1 MQRILDDIKSHK
13 KISVED
19 SFLLAQRISCLLLDE
34 QSRPEGV
41 NNLIYVADNWDNMPK
56 DTKIVWAELFES
68 AGFYPYIKQLKIE
81 IPSFGNDVRTEAHK
95 SKYIQKYF
103 HIGQKQL
110 SELIFSGKN
119 IVASAPT
126 SFGKSLLIEEIVAS
140 QKFHNIVIIQPTL
153 ALLDETR
160 IKLSKYRDDYRIIVR
175 TTQKASEQ
183 KKNIFLLTAERVLEY
198 DSLPQI
204 DFLILD
210 EFYKLSNNRGDN
222 RSGVLNNAFLKV
234 MRNKQCQFYML
245 GPNID
250 SVSHEFLAKYN
261 AEFYHTDYSLVVTE
275 EVEKYNEV
283 TIKRHGGKVN
293 SDDVFKILD
302 NIDGQTLIFCASPS
316 ASRNLAFSY
325 SKHLAES
332 GMSQNSS
339 LPLIEWI
346 KSNISWGWSLTKC
359 LQNGIG
365 VHDGSMPKHIT
376 SSTIRYFNENKLR
389 FLFCTN
395 TIIEGVNTSAKNVIF
410 YDDHIGKRPVDYF
423 DYSNIKGRAGRLMEH
438 YVGKVVNL
446 KKPPQKESIAIE
458 IPIADQNPIEKEILV
473 NLNENEIKPIR
484 DNKARYEEFKK
495 LDSELQT
502 ILKRNGVSIDGQLKI
517 LNRIEQDIQTYNSYR
532 SLIYW
537 STVDSNLHKHIKYIL
552 DLCWDNL
559 SVGDELKS
567 EMTSNW
573 VENRIVSC
581 CYRNSIGRIIE
592 NDVEYYLKQ
601 LAQKNNFSYSNIR
614 EVHDAF
620 PEEAQ
625 MQIDKVIER
634 AFAFQKN
641 WQAYRAPK
649 WINVVDSLQKYA
661 CKKKGLQPGDYSYVA
676 EMLEN
681 SFIPPEYRILLEY
694 GLPQSAVEK
703 IRLLIVL
710 NGIQIPNL
718 DDDGIL
724 EYIRNNMRSFEKC
737 LDEYEMSILKRIV

>member
-13 KISVED
+13 KISDED

-34 QSRPEGV
+34 QSRTEGV
-41 NNLIYVADNWDNMPK
+41 NNLIYVADNWDNMPQVNK
-56 DTKIVWAELFES
+56 NVWAELFES
-68 AGFYPYIKQLKIE
+68 VGFYPYIKQLKIE

-198 DSLPQI
+198 DNLPQI
-204 DFLILD
+204 DFLVLD

-234 MRNKQCQFYML
+234 MRNKHCQFYML

-250 SVSHEFLAKYN
+250 SVSQEFLTKYN

-283 TIKRHGGKVN
+283 TINKRGGKVN

-302 NIDGQTLIFCASPS
+302 NIEGQTLIFCASPS
-316 ASRNLAFSY
+316 AARSLAFNY
-325 SKHLAES
+325 SNHLNVN
-332 GMSQNSS
+332 GMSQNNS

-376 SSTIRYFNENKLR
+376 SSTIRYFNENKLK

-410 YDDHIGKRPVDYF
+410 YDDHIGNRPVDYF

-446 KKPPQKESIAIE
+446 KKPPQKESIEIE
-458 IPIADQNPIEKEILV
+458 IPITDQNPIEKEILV
-473 NLNENEIKPIR
+473 NLNEDEVKPIR
-484 DNKARYEEFKK
+484 DNKTRYEEFKK
-495 LDSELQT
+495 LDSELQA
-502 ILKRNGVSIDGQLKI
+502 ILKRNGVSIDGQLRI
-517 LNRIEQDIQTYNSYR
+517 LNQIEQDIQSYSLYR
-532 SLIYW
+532 SLVYW
-537 STVDSNLHKHIKYIL
+537 STVDSNLHRHIAYIL
-552 DLCWDNL
+552 NLCWDNL
-559 SVGDELKS
+559 SVGNELKN
-567 EMTSNW
+567 EMTPKW
-573 VENRIVSC
+573 IENRIVSC
-581 CYRNSIGRIIE
+581 CYGNSIGRIIE
-592 NDVEYYLKQ
+592 DSVEFYLKRI
-601 LAQKNNFSYSNIR
+601 AQNNNFVYSNIR
-614 EVHDAF
+614 EVYDAF
-620 PEEAQ
+620 LVESQ
-625 MQIDKVIER
+625 SQIDKVIEK

-661 CKKKGLQPGDYSYVA
+661 CNKKGLLPGDYSYVA

-703 IRLLIVL
+703 IRLFIVL
-710 NGIQIPNL
+710 NGIQILNS

-724 EYIRNNMRSFEKC
+724 EYIRNNMKSFETC
-737 LDEYEMSILKRIV
+737 LDEYEMGILRRIV

>member
-19 SFLLAQRISCLLLDE
+19 SFLLAQRISGLLLDE
-34 QSRPEGV
+34 QCRTEGI
-41 NNLIYVADNWDNMPK
+41 NILIYVADNWENMPQ
-56 DTKIVWAELFES
+56 DTRNVWSELFES
-68 AGFYPYIKQLKIE
+68 AGFYPYIKKLNIE

-103 HIGQKQL
+103 HIGQNEL
-110 SELIFSGKN
+110 SKLIFSGKN

-275 EVEKYNEV
+275 EIEKYDEV
-283 TIKRHGGKVN
+283 AVKKHGGKVN

-316 ASRNLAFSY
+316 AARNLAFSY
-325 SKHLAES
+325 SNHLAEN
-332 GMSQNSS
+332 GMSQKTS
-339 LPLIEWI
+339 LPLIDWI
-346 KSNISWGWSLTKC
+346 RSNISWGWSLTKC
-359 LQNGIG
+359 LQYGIG

-376 SSTIRYFNENKLR
+376 SSTIRYFNENKLK

-410 YDDHIGKRPVDYF
+410 YDDHIGSRPVDYF

-495 LDSELQT
+495 LDPELQT

-517 LNRIEQDIQTYNSYR
+517 LNRIEQDIQSYNSYH

-559 SVGDELKS
+559 SVGNELKS
-567 EMTSNW
+567 EMTPS
-573 VENRIVSC
+573 
-581 CYRNSIGRIIE
+581 
-592 NDVEYYLKQ
+592 
-601 LAQKNNFSYSNIR
+601 
-614 EVHDAF
+614 
-620 PEEAQ
+620 
-625 MQIDKVIER
+625 
-634 AFAFQKN
+634 
-641 WQAYRAPK
+641 
-649 WINVVDSLQKYA
+649 
-661 CKKKGLQPGDYSYVA
+661 
-676 EMLEN
+676 
-681 SFIPPEYRILLEY
+681 
-694 GLPQSAVEK
+694 
-703 IRLLIVL
+703 
-710 NGIQIPNL
+710 
-718 DDDGIL
+718 
-724 EYIRNNMRSFEKC
+724 
-737 LDEYEMSILKRIV
+737 